1 MKTCKHCNKEFSGP
15 HQCEVA
21 NRQIEESD
29 EGDFLTS
36 MVVGAITDNA
46 IIGAL
51 VGYAVKALLNIFE
64 VDKKISKL
72 KERLKKWDKDISKH
86 LKK

>member
-1 MKTCKHCNKEFSGP
+1 MTKNI
-15 HQCEVA
+15 
-21 NRQIEESD
+21 IEN
-29 EGDFLTS
+29 LP
-36 MVVGAITDNA
+36 VVGGMTGAIVDVTKHSIVNNIEDILVYIGYV

-51 VGYAVKALLNIFE
+51 VGYAVKALLDIFE

>member
-1 MKTCKHCNKEFSGP
+1 MTKNI
-15 HQCEVA
+15 
-21 NRQIEESD
+21 IENLS
-29 EGDFLTS
+29 
-36 MVVGAITDNA
+36 VVGGMTGAIIDITKHSIVNNIEDILVYIGYV

>member
-1 MKTCKHCNKEFSGP
+1 MTKNI
-15 HQCEVA
+15 
-21 NRQIEESD
+21 IEN
-29 EGDFLTS
+29 LP
-36 MVVGAITDNA
+36 VVGGMTGAIVDVTKHSIVNNIEDILVYIGYV